1 MKPGA
6 TVFTVMPNGAS
17 SRAQL
22 SVRPIC
28 ALLAVAWADLPG
40 GRPVSG
46 LGVDVH
52 DAAVPP
58 GLHGRQD
65 GPAEQHRAL
74 DEEVHL
80 GQVAGPGDL
89 GHCGFGLR
97 AGGVEDQHVDR
108 AEAAGDRGDQPG
120 DLVLVG
126 DIGAEA
132 RRGAAIIT
140 DGAENRG
147 YLFVAGPAID
157 RDGEPV
163 TCQPPRDYRPQ
174 PRRAARDQSDTPMR
188 PSHTVMIP
196 LARLAGQAPDTP
208 R

>member
-1 MKPGA
+1 
-6 TVFTVMPNGAS
+6 
-17 SRAQL
+17 
-22 SVRPIC
+22 
-28 ALLAVAWADLPG
+28 
-40 GRPVSG
+40 VSD

-58 GLHGRQD
+58 GLHCRQD

-74 DEEVHL
+74 DEEVQL

-97 AGGVEDQHVDR
+97 AGGVEDQHTDR
-108 AEAAGDRGDQPG
+108 AEAGGDRGDQPG

-140 DGAENRG
+140 DGAADRS

-157 RDGEPV
+157 RDGETV
-163 TCQPPRDYRPQ
+163 TCQPPRDHRPQ
-174 PRRAARDQSDTPMR
+174 PPRAARHQSDTPMR
-188 PSHTVMIP
+188 HSHTVMIP
-196 LARLAGQAPDTP
+196 LTRLAGQAPNMP